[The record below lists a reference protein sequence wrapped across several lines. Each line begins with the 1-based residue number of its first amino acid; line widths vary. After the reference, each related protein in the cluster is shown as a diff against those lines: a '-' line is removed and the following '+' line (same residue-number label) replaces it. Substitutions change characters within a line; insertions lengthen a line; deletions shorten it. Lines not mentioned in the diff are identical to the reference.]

1 MPNDITQKAIKM
13 MLNGGTLLSEPCPY
27 CKGVRV
33 MKDGHA
39 LCVNCGKEPKQKPTK
54 TQTKE
59 KKSVSTLKTLEQKLE
74 KLSSQLEGET
84 DPAKQQGLIKSI
96 DSLIDVIAKLK
107 SNKKVF
113 IFTFLLSILSMA
125 DKKKNAPLP
134 ASSAGLLKFFG

>member
-1 MPNDITQKAIKM
+1 

-33 MKDGHA
+33 MKDGYA
-39 LCVNCGKEPKQKPTK
+39 LCVNCGKEPEQKPAK

-74 KLSSQLEGET
+74 KLSSQLEVENE
-84 DPAKQQGLIKSI
+84 PVKQQELIKSI

-107 SNKKVF
+107 SN
-113 IFTFLLSILSMA
+113 
-125 DKKKNAPLP
+125 
-134 ASSAGLLKFFG
+134 

>member
-13 MLNGGTLLSEPCPY
+13 ILNGGTLLSEPCPY

-39 LCVNCGKEPKQKPTK
+39 LCVNCGKEPKQKPAK

-59 KKSVSTLKTLEQKLE
+59 KKSVSTLKTLAQKLE
-74 KLSSQLEGET
+74 KLSSQLEGATE
-84 DPAKQQGLIKSI
+84 PAKQQELIKSI

-107 SNKKVF
+107 SN
-113 IFTFLLSILSMA
+113 
-125 DKKKNAPLP
+125 
-134 ASSAGLLKFFG
+134 